1 MDGLCSL
8 ILKFSPSSKSV
19 SSSLPLKSP
28 DDVLVLSH
36 SWVLRVEMG
45 VTQERLVLAVDSLLD
60 TGIWI
65 PLGGPAYPHC
75 FSCCPAEF

>member
-1 MDGLCSL
+1 M
-8 ILKFSPSSKSV
+8 

-45 VTQERLVLAVDSLLD
+45 VTQGRLVLAVDSPAGLRDLD
-60 TGIWI
+60 SLRRTRL
-65 PLGGPAYPHC
+65 P
-75 FSCCPAEF
+75 S